1 MSRTDIVAA
10 VSTAV
15 GETGLDHRVLIAT
28 GLPHPA
34 QVTVADTLRARAMM
48 RAAAVQTVTWREN
61 REVNQ
66 ALVAWLVGFRCE
78 LDHGVE

>member
-15 GETGLDHRVLIAT
+15 WETGLDHRVLIAT

-34 QVTVADTLRARAMM
+34 QVTVADALRARAMM
-48 RAAAVQTVTWREN
+48 RAAAVQTVTCKEN
-61 REVNQ
+61 RKVNQ
-66 ALVAWLVGFRCE
+66 ALVAWLV
-78 LDHGVE
+78 

>member
-15 GETGLDHRVLIAT
+15 WETGLDHRVLIAA

-66 ALVAWLVGFRCE
+66 ALVAWLF
-78 LDHGVE
+78 

>member
-1 MSRTDIVAA
+1 MSRTDIVAT

-48 RAAAVQTVTWREN
+48 RAAAVQTVT
-61 REVNQ
+61 
-66 ALVAWLVGFRCE
+66 
-78 LDHGVE
+78 

>member
-15 GETGLDHRVLIAT
+15 RETGLDHRVLIAA

-48 RAAAVQTVTWREN
+48 RAAAVQTVTWKEN

-66 ALVAWLVGFRCE
+66 ALVAWSFI
-78 LDHGVE
+78 

>member
-48 RAAAVQTVTWREN
+48 RAAAVQTVT
-61 REVNQ
+61 
-66 ALVAWLVGFRCE
+66 
-78 LDHGVE
+78 